1 MRVAF
6 HAPLKPADH
15 PVPSGDRAMARALLG
30 LLAELG
36 HEIVPTGR
44 FRSFD
49 RDGDTRRQER
59 LLALGER
66 LAARLLR
73 RIEAGSIPRP
83 ELWLTYHCHHKAPD
97 LLGPRV
103 ATALDLPYLVVE
115 GSISPRQAKGPW
127 AVGHAA
133 SVAALRRADLVL
145 AMTGRDRKGLIAG
158 GLGEAAVLPFPP
170 FLDAAPLRDAAG
182 ERSAHRVR
190 LAATLELDPGLPWLL
205 AVAMMRSDVKQRSYE
220 ILARALAGLGDRP
233 WALLVVGD
241 GPARPAVETVLRA
254 AAGDRL
260 RLLGALAP
268 EALPPVY
275 AAADLLVW
283 PAVAEAYGMAL
294 LEAQAAGLPVVAG
307 AEGGVAEVV
316 AHGIGG
322 LLVPPREPEALA
334 GAVAT
339 LLDEP
344 ARRRALAAAAAERV
358 RTRHDRPVAA
368 ARLAEALRIATA
380 RHALRARGAP

>member
-6 HAPLKPADH
+6 HAPLKPPDH

-30 LLAELG
+30 LLAGIG
-36 HEIVPTGR
+36 HEVVPTGR

-49 RDGDTRRQER
+49 RDGDARRQER

-66 LAARLLR
+66 LAVRLLR
-73 RIEAGSIPRP
+73 RIEAGLLPRP

-97 LLGPRV
+97 LLGPPV
-103 ATALDLPYLVVE
+103 ATALDLPYVVVE
-115 GSISPRQAKGPW
+115 GSISARQAQGPW

-133 SVAALRRADLVL
+133 SLAALRRADLVL
-145 AMTGRDRKGLIAG
+145 AVTGRDRLGLIEG
-158 GLGEAAVLPFPP
+158 GLLEAAVLLFPP
-170 FLDAAPLRDAAG
+170 FLDAAPLRAAAA
-182 ERSAHRVR
+182 ERPAHRAR

-205 AVAMMRSDVKQRSYE
+205 AVAMMRADVKQRSYE
-220 ILARALAGLGDRP
+220 VLARALGRLADRP

-241 GPARPAVETVLRA
+241 GPARPAVEAALRA

-268 EALPPVY
+268 EALASVY

-283 PAVAEAYGMAL
+283 PAVGEAYGMAL
-294 LEAQAAGLPVVAG
+294 LEAQAAGVPVVAG

-322 LLVPPREPEALA
+322 LLVPPRAPEAFA
-334 GAVAT
+334 GAIAA

-344 ARRRALAAAAAERV
+344 ARRRALGAGAAERV

-368 ARLAEALRIATA
+368 ARLAEALGTAAA

>member
-6 HAPLKPADH
+6 HAPLKPPDH
-15 PVPSGDRAMARALLG
+15 PVASGDRAMARALLG

-49 RDGDTRRQER
+49 RDGHAPRQER

-73 RIEAGSIPRP
+73 RIEAGLVPRP
-83 ELWLTYHCHHKAPD
+83 ALWLTYHCHHKAPD

-103 ATALDLPYLVVE
+103 ATALGLPYLVVE
-115 GSISPRQAKGPW
+115 GSISARQATGPW

-145 AMTGRDRKGLIAG
+145 AMTGRDREGLLAG
-158 GLGEAAVLPFPP
+158 GLGEAAVLLFPP
-170 FLDAAPLRDAAG
+170 FLDAAPLRAAAG
-182 ERSAHRVR
+182 ERSTHRAR
-190 LAATLELDPGLPWLL
+190 LAATLALDPETPWLL
-205 AVAMMRSDVKQRSYE
+205 AVAMMRADVKQRSYE
-220 ILARALAGLGDRP
+220 ILARALARLGDRP

-241 GPARPAVETVLRA
+241 GPARAAVEARLRTV
-254 AAGDRL
+254 AGDRL
-260 RLLGALAP
+260 RLLGALPA
-268 EALPPVY
+268 EALAPVY

-283 PAVAEAYGMAL
+283 PAVGEAYGMAL

-322 LLVPPREPEALA
+322 LLVRPRAPEAFA
-334 GAVAT
+334 DAVAA
-339 LLDEP
+339 LLDAP
-344 ARRRALAAAAAERV
+344 DRRRALAAAAAERI

-368 ARLAEALRIATA
+368 ARLAEALRIAAT
-380 RHALRARGAP
+380 RHALRARGAA